1 MEKFHIS
8 GPFELECG
16 AALPEV
22 QIAYRTYGALN
33 PDADNVIWICHALTA
48 SADADNW
55 WAGLFGPGNIFD
67 PEKQF
72 IVCANILGSCYGTT
86 GPASVN
92 PETGRPYGKE
102 FPLITI
108 QDMVKVHRLL
118 RDHLG
123 IRKIRLLIGG
133 SMGGQQALE
142 WAVTEPDFIQNL
154 VVLATN
160 AKHSPWGIAFN
171 EAQRMALEADP
182 TLLEN
187 ELPEAGRKGLE
198 AARAVAMLSYRHYQ
212 AYSKTQ
218 VEHDS
223 EKLDDFRASSY
234 QRYQGSKLYKRFEPL
249 SYISL
254 SRSMDTHN
262 VGRGRGGV
270 EKALGAI
277 QARTLVVGIETDVL
291 FPPNEQEFIAEHIPG
306 ASYQVIDS
314 LYGHDGFLVEFTKIA
329 ALIRPFLAGKPLK
342 SRSKTGSKAY
352 KSKKRLRNPKA
363 LPGSESF

>member
-16 AALPEV
+16 ASLPEV
-22 QIAYRTYGALN
+22 QIAYRTYGVLN
-33 PDADNVIWICHALTA
+33 PDADNVTWICHALTA

-86 GPASVN
+86 GPASEN
-92 PETGRPYGKE
+92 PGTGRPYGKE

-123 IRKIRLLIGG
+123 IKKVELLIGG

-142 WAVTEPDFIQNL
+142 WAVTEPDFIRNL

-187 ELPEAGRKGLE
+187 GLPEAGRKGLE

-218 VEHDS
+218 VEPDGD
-223 EKLDDFRASSY
+223 KLSDFRASSY

-270 EKALGAI
+270 EKALSSVK
-277 QARTLVVGIETDVL
+277 ARTLVIGIETDVL
-291 FPPNEQEFIAEHIPG
+291 FPPNEQEFIAGHVPG
-306 ASYQVIDS
+306 ANFQVIDS

-329 ALIRPFLAGKPLK
+329 ALIRPFLAGKSLK
-342 SRSKTGSKAY
+342 TRTKSGSKAY